1 VAWLE
6 EMGMDAVV
14 ADLTN
19 NVSCIFNSDA
29 FVEKYLPN
37 CSPLFRSGNQ
47 SIRENTGNLYPAWE
61 ALGTPLKLIPQ
72 LGGIDP
78 DVLIPDTDGKTAL
91 EKEIAYFGSLMAQY
105 SERNVIYQGKPLMLI
120 FVGAAQDPDVTH
132 QPLGW
137 QLREFRKQH
146 PEIGSQYT
154 FRMIAGYLDAQPSLW
169 ASQGP
174 ARGPVEINPAYGFWS
189 WVDRLNATCTLSS
202 CPYYPSYNMAGSR
215 VENFTAS
222 IATAGVESGWG
233 CPNPDTLPYC
243 VDDSLRFGPDG
254 STCKTFD
261 AFMAEA
267 PKLDPIF
274 LIVHQFNEFG
284 PPDEGFDANTDDD
297 IETANLWG

>member
-1 VAWLE
+1 MPILQSADMIPVGGGYDSADPAVIAQHVAWLE

-137 QLREFRKQH
+137 QL
-146 PEIGSQYT
+146 S
-154 FRMIAGYLDAQPSLW
+154 
-169 ASQGP
+169 
-174 ARGPVEINPAYGFWS
+174 
-189 WVDRLNATCTLSS
+189 
-202 CPYYPSYNMAGSR
+202 
-215 VENFTAS
+215 
-222 IATAGVESGWG
+222 
-233 CPNPDTLPYC
+233 
-243 VDDSLRFGPDG
+243 
-254 STCKTFD
+254 
-261 AFMAEA
+261 
-267 PKLDPIF
+267 
-274 LIVHQFNEFG
+274 
-284 PPDEGFDANTDDD
+284 
-297 IETANLWG
+297 